1 MNITD
6 LNTIVKKEHNFKINE
21 LNSSS
26 TLWKKDIYIVK
37 RSHNWYKIGVSNN
50 VNNRMRTIQGYSP
63 EKITFVASVPLQG
76 MVYYI
81 ERKVLETFR
90 KYLSTQETSGEWVK
104 LEGSNKDISKTFE
117 FIVNK
122 TVNSLRRKY
131 RADNKAIEKLITNYK
146 PTYNAI
152 SILK

>member
-1 MNITD
+1 MNISD
-6 LNTIVKKEHNFKINE
+6 LYSITKKEHNFKINE
-21 LNSSS
+21 INGSS

-50 VNNRMRTIQGYSP
+50 VNERIRQMQVCSP
-63 EKITFVASVPLQG
+63 ETLTFVASVPLQG

>member
-1 MNITD
+1 MQITD
-6 LNTIVKKEHNFKINE
+6 LNNTIKKEHDFKINE
-21 LNSSS
+21 LNGSS

-90 KYLSTQETSGEWVK
+90 KYLSTQET
-104 LEGSNKDISKTFE
+104 
-117 FIVNK
+117 
-122 TVNSLRRKY
+122 LRRKY

>member
-1 MNITD
+1 
-6 LNTIVKKEHNFKINE
+6 
-21 LNSSS
+21 
-26 TLWKKDIYIVK
+26 
-37 RSHNWYKIGVSNN
+37 
-50 VNNRMRTIQGYSP
+50 MRTIQGYSP

>member
-1 MNITD
+1 MNISD
-6 LNTIVKKEHNFKINE
+6 LYSITKKEHNFKINE
-21 LNSSS
+21 INGSS

-50 VNNRMRTIQGYSP
+50 VNERIRQMQVCSP
-63 EKITFVASVPLQG
+63 ETLIDK
-76 MVYYI
+76 
-81 ERKVLETFR
+81 KDN
-90 KYLSTQETSGEWVK
+90 LSTQETSGEWVK